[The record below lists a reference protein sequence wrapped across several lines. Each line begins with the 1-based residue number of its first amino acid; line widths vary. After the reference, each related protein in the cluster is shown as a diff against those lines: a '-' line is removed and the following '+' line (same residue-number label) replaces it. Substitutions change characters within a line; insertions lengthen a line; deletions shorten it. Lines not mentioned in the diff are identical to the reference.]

1 MRVLVTGTS
10 GRVGSAT
17 AQEFLERG
25 YIVRGLDV
33 RPPHESLRGKIETAY
48 VDLTDRLGL
57 LRAAAGCDAIAH
69 LAAIPSP
76 ERDLEKIF
84 PINVTGTQFV
94 LDAAEANG
102 INRVALA
109 SSCCAF
115 GIFFATKQIDP
126 QYLPMDEKH
135 PTLTQDLYGLSKVV
149 NEETAAAYTRR
160 MGMTTI
166 SLRLTTVINFDW
178 AARSRWWRH
187 GLASDEDRR
196 NDLWSYIEVR
206 DAARAFR
213 LAIENAEEGTNHT
226 LIIAARDSFTAHDI
240 RHLVRRHFPTLT
252 AQVESLAPG
261 ACLYD
266 TAAADRAIG
275 FVAKHNWR
283 DVADLAAITPT
294 MK

>member
-17 AQEFLERG
+17 AREFLEHG
-25 YIVRGLDV
+25 CTVRGLDV

-57 LRAAAGCDAIAH
+57 FRAVEGCDAIAH

-76 ERDLEKIF
+76 DRDGEKIF
-84 PINVTGTQFV
+84 PTNVLGTQHI
-94 LDAAEANG
+94 LEAAEANG

-115 GIFFATKQIDP
+115 GIYFATKPIDP
-126 QYLPMDEKH
+126 QFLPMNEAH
-135 PTLTQDLYGLSKVV
+135 PTLTQDLYGLSKVL

-160 MGMTTI
+160 MGMTTV
-166 SLRLTTVINFDW
+166 SLRLTTVLNFEW
-178 AARSRWWRH
+178 ASHSRWWRH
-187 GLASDEDRR
+187 GLASDEERR

-226 LIIAARDSFTAHDI
+226 LIIAAGDSFTAHDI
-240 RHLVRRHFPTLT
+240 RHLVRRHFPTLA
-252 AQVESLAPG
+252 AQVEYLAPD

-266 TAAADRAIG
+266 TSAAERAIG
-275 FVAKHNWR
+275 FTAAHHWR
-283 DVADLAAITPT
+283 DIAELAEITPAV
-294 MK
+294 K